1 MRYSFLLVLLL
12 SQHIVRAQIDPTV
25 LTGEAQGTTFEI
37 TYYDSLDRNFLPE
50 ILALLSDFDQSV
62 STYQENSVISR
73 INRNEKKVCVDT
85 YFKTCFNKAKEIW
98 KATDGAFDPTVYP
111 LVNAW
116 GWGPGNKMEITSHLI
131 DSLLKFVGFDKIKL
145 KGNRISKS
153 DPRVSLD
160 FNAFAQGYSV
170 DVVAAFLRN
179 KGVYSYIVEIG
190 GEVYAGEAPPGKEY
204 WTVSIEQP
212 LDNKLTKNP
221 GMLEVKLV
229 NRAVATSG
237 NNRKFIIE
245 DGVKYAHHLDP
256 RTGYPAKNN
265 LLAVSV
271 FSPECITSD
280 ATATGILVMGYE
292 RCMEYLKLHPEL
304 QVVLVYSS
312 RDGVVNTYVSPGLEK
327 MFVE

>member
-1 MRYSFLLVLLL
+1 MKKLLIASLFFCELAYSQVEPMII
-12 SQHIVRAQIDPTV
+12 S
-25 LTGEAQGTTFEI
+25 GEAQGTTFEI
-37 TYYDSLDRNFLPE
+37 TYYDSLDRNFMSD
-50 ILALLSDFDQSV
+50 ILLLLSDFDHSV
-62 STYQENSVISR
+62 STYQESSIISR
-73 INRNEKKVCVDT
+73 INRNDKKVRVDD

-116 GWGPGNKMEITSHLI
+116 GWGPGKKKEITPQLI
-131 DSLLKFVGFDKIKL
+131 DSLLDFVGFEKIKL
-145 KGNRISKS
+145 KKNHVVKS

-170 DVVAAFLRN
+170 DVVSTFLRN
-179 KGVYSYIVEIG
+179 QGVRSFIVEIG
-190 GEVYAGEAPPGKEY
+190 GEVYAGDAPPGKDY

-212 LDNKLTKNP
+212 LDNKMTKNP
-221 GMLEVKLV
+221 GMLDVKLV

-237 NNRKFIIE
+237 NNRKFFVE

-256 RTGYPAKNN
+256 KTGYPAKNN

-271 FSPECITSD
+271 FSPECISSD
-280 ATATGILVMGYE
+280 ANATAILVMGYE

-304 QVVLVYSS
+304 QIVLVYSS
-312 RDGVVNTYVSPGLEK
+312 GDGVVNTYVSPGLEK
-327 MFVE
+327 IFVE

>member
-1 MRYSFLLVLLL
+1 
-12 SQHIVRAQIDPTV
+12 VR
-25 LTGEAQGTTFEI
+25 
-37 TYYDSLDRNFLPE
+37 
-50 ILALLSDFDQSV
+50 
-62 STYQENSVISR
+62 
-73 INRNEKKVCVDT
+73 VDD

-116 GWGPGNKMEITSHLI
+116 GWGPGQKKEITPQLI
-131 DSLLKFVGFDKIKL
+131 DSLLDFVGFEKIKL
-145 KGNRISKS
+145 KKNHVVKS

-170 DVVAAFLRN
+170 DVVSTFLRN
-179 KGVYSYIVEIG
+179 KGIHSFIVEIG
-190 GEVYAGEAPPGKEY
+190 GEVYAGDAPPGKEY

-221 GMLEVKLV
+221 GMFDVKLV

-237 NNRKFIIE
+237 NNRKFFVE

-256 RTGYPAKNN
+256 KTGYPAKNN

-271 FSPECITSD
+271 FSPECISSD
-280 ATATGILVMGYE
+280 ANATGILVMGYE

-304 QVVLVYSS
+304 QIVLVYSS
-312 RDGVVNTYVSPGLEK
+312 GDGVVNTYVSLGLEK
-327 MFVE
+327 LFVE